1 MDVGERQ
8 DWLVG
13 VTYLVVGVWRR
24 TRGPSAG
31 PPQNQPCLLQRR
43 HHRCGTVF
51 YKDLLAE
58 ASLTSLGTRQQNS
71 ACLVG
76 FRVPCLD

>member
-24 TRGPSAG
+24 TVDSPLVLLKTSPVHYRGVTTGVALFSTKT
-31 PPQNQPCLLQRR
+31 C
-43 HHRCGTVF
+43 
-51 YKDLLAE
+51 
-58 ASLTSLGTRQQNS
+58 
-71 ACLVG
+71 
-76 FRVPCLD
+76 